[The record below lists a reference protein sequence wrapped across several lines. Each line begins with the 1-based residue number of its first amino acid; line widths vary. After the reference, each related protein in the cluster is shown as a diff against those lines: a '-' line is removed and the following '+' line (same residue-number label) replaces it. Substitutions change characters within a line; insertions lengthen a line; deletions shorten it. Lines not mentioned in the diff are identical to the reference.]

1 MAEQNSVLRNH
12 DLAHLCELSVS
23 EDFFRAR
30 FPKACATCRC
40 NANCCKNGVW
50 TDLQE
55 RDTILRNADLIR
67 NQMDPDQEQNADRWF
82 DTELRED
89 TDYPSGRSVST
100 QVYRGACVFL
110 NKARRCVLQKASQN
124 QSLKN
129 LKPFFCLAFPIT
141 IEKGQLK
148 IDNGF
153 NSDCCTLALDGVLD
167 VFEVCAAELTHV
179 LGEEGLRELEQL
191 ARNSRQHMTDS
202 KPV

>member
-1 MAEQNSVLRNH
+1 MAEQNSVLRDH
-12 DLAHLCELSVS
+12 PLAHLSKLSVG

-30 FPKACATCRC
+30 FPKACSTSRC

-50 TDLQE
+50 TDLKE

-67 NQMDPDQEQNADRWF
+67 NHMDPDQEQNSNRWF
-82 DTELRED
+82 DAEIRED
-89 TDYPSGRSVST
+89 TDYPSGQSVST
-100 QVYRGACVFL
+100 QVYGGACVFL
-110 NKARRCVLQKASQN
+110 NNARRCVLQKASQN
-124 QSLKN
+124 HCLN

-153 NSDCCTLALDGVLD
+153 NLDCCTLAPDGVLD
-167 VFEVCAAELTHV
+167 VFDVCAPELTHV
-179 LGEEGLRELEQL
+179 LGEAGVRELEQL
-191 ARNSRQHMTDS
+191 ATSGWTHRSDS